1 LRDRPG
7 AQGLTAARAEGI
19 QCCAASRKKPAPES
33 AGRLPI
39 AYVMTVITLTF
50 DNGPEPDVTPRVLDT
65 LRRQGIRATFFVVGE
80 KLRERRHLAERA
92 HADCH
97 WIGNHTYT
105 HRMPLGT
112 IAEPGVAAAEI
123 ERTEKLIGDLAHP
136 RRLFRPFGG
145 GGQLGPRLLN
155 REALRYLQKKAY
167 TCVLWNVICHDWSR
181 PDGWVER
188 ALDLSFAQAHALVV
202 LHDLPTG
209 AMRDLDRFIAA
220 AKDRGAT
227 FAQDFP
233 DGCVPIERGQLTASI
248 APYVS
253 GNDRCTAAS

>member
-1 LRDRPG
+1 M
-7 AQGLTAARAEGI
+7 TAARAEGI

-209 AMRDLDRFIAA
+209 AMNRLEEFLDRASTADARF
-220 AKDRGAT
+220 R
-227 FAQDFP
+227 QDFP
-233 DGCVPIERGQLTASI
+233 PDCLPIRQGQIVRPIDSFVSSI
-248 APYVS
+248 EES
-253 GNDRCTAAS
+253 KTS